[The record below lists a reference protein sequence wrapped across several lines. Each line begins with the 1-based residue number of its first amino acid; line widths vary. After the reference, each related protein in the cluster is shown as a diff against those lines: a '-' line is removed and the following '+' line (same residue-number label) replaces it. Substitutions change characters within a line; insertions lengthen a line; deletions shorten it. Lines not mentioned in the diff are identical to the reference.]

1 MDIMLGPLATA
12 MREAIAITTAEETI
26 KPPPGSIRPTV
37 YFAMQVGMEKVVIV
51 PTPTRHSARW
61 QGAYAAAIPSVQH
74 SQRLRSTS
82 VASCI
87 TLSHWRC
94 V

>member
-12 MREAIAITTAEETI
+12 MRKAIAITTAEETI

-51 PTPTRHSARW
+51 PTPTRH
-61 QGAYAAAIPSVQH
+61 
-74 SQRLRSTS
+74 
-82 VASCI
+82 
-87 TLSHWRC
+87 
-94 V
+94 